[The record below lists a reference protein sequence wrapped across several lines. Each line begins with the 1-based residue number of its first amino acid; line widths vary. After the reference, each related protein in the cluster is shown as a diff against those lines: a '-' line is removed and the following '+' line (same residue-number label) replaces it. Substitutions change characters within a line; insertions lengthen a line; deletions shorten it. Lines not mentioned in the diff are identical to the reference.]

1 MHIFCSPSDARVLE
15 HEWAEKRF
23 TLNFLTIGSALVGVC
38 VLVAFLFV
46 NPSLRSWG
54 IPTNYFFLLG
64 AAVLFIVSLICY
76 ILLKIKALAIKNIV
90 QKYKNNGQSFT
101 LKNNNNRLE
110 IASGNPPLGLDK
122 VISMHKSFL
131 QKRLTNG
138 RSATGYFLETSGSF
152 ILPIFDDEENT

>member
-101 LKNNNNRLE
+101 LKNNNNHLE
-110 IASGNPPLGLDK
+110 VQTGNTPLALEK
-122 VISMHKSFL
+122 VISMHESFL

-138 RSATGYFLETSGSF
+138 RSATGYFLESTGSF
-152 ILPIFDDEENT
+152 ILPILDGEENS

>member
-1 MHIFCSPSDARVLE
+1 MHIFCSNSDARVLE
-15 HEWAEKRF
+15 QWAEKRF

-38 VLVAFLFV
+38 VLVACLFV
-46 NPSLRSWG
+46 NPSLRSWI

-64 AAVLFIVSLICY
+64 AAVLFILSLIGY

>member
-1 MHIFCSPSDARVLE
+1 MHIFCSTSDARVLE

-46 NPSLRSWG
+46 NPAMRSWG

-64 AAVLFIVSLICY
+64 AAALFIVSLIGY
-76 ILLKIKALAIKNIV
+76 ILLKIKALAIKNVV

-110 IASGNPPLGLDK
+110 IASGNAPSGLEK
-122 VISMHKSFL
+122 VIGAHESYL

-152 ILPIFDDEENT
+152 ILPILDDEENS

>member
-1 MHIFCSPSDARVLE
+1 MHIFCSNSDARVLE

-46 NPSLRSWG
+46 NPSLRSWS

-64 AAVLFIVSLICY
+64 AAVLFIVSLIGY